1 MRSIPAASFWDE
13 RDSACRSR
21 AIPAHCCG
29 PGTVLNRE
37 RIFAAIRGQAALA
50 ERHGER
56 FAVVMVRMHGV
67 REIGLRFGY
76 ERGEQAEQA
85 ARALIEQSLRPADR
99 IFGAG
104 EGGFVLVLPG
114 MRNSNHVL
122 LAATGLL
129 RAFEQPVQSGSVPWH
144 GRAIMGIALYPDHG
158 TSADLLCRR
167 AEMSHDEAQR
177 SGQPYAVF
185 AHDETQ
191 VDILYEELR
200 ATIESNRLE
209 AWFQPVRD
217 LQTGGIVGAESLA
230 RWYSPRLGDV
240 PPASFVRFAEQS
252 DLISPLTR
260 WSINATLR
268 HAAGLRDAQPMTYAI
283 NFSPRVFAEPGLVEQ
298 LMGAL
303 DVWNLPPTAVVA
315 EITETALIH
324 DFELSVRILQRM
336 RDHGIRVAID
346 DFGTGYASFSYL
358 RRFPAT
364 ELKIDQSLVAG
375 ICGDARTAQL
385 VRAMIDMAHHLDLVA
400 VAEGIEDEATLALL
414 TAMGC
419 DLGQGFQLGRPQPA
433 ADFVARFTRP
443 AGSP

>member
-1 MRSIPAASFWDE
+1 M
-13 RDSACRSR
+13 
-21 AIPAHCCG
+21 
-29 PGTVLNRE
+29 LNRE
-37 RIFAAIRGQAALA
+37 RIFAAIRGQATLA

-67 REIGLRFGY
+67 REIGLRLGY

-104 EGGFVLVLPG
+104 EGSFALILPD

-129 RAFEQPVQSGSVPWH
+129 RAFEQPLQSGSTQWH
-144 GRAIMGIALYPDHG
+144 GRAAMGIAMYPDHG

-167 AEMSHDEAQR
+167 AEMAHDEAQR

-200 ATIESNRLE
+200 STIESNRLE
-209 AWFQPVRD
+209 TWFQPVWD
-217 LQTGGIVGAESLA
+217 LQAGGIAGAESLA
-230 RWYSPRLGDV
+230 RWHSPRLGEV
-240 PPASFVRFAEQS
+240 LPASFVPFAEQS
-252 DLISPLTR
+252 DLISTLTR

-268 HAAGLRDAQPMTYAI
+268 HAAALHGVHPMTYAI

-303 DVWNLPPTAVVA
+303 EIWGLPPTSVVA

-324 DFELSVRILQRM
+324 DLELSVRILKRM
-336 RDHGIRVAID
+336 RDHGIRIAID

-358 RRFPAT
+358 RRLPAT
-364 ELKIDQSLVAG
+364 DLKIDKSLVAG
-375 ICGDARTAQL
+375 MCGDTRTSQL
-385 VRAMIDMAHHLDLVA
+385 VRAMIDMAHHLELVA
-400 VAEGIEDEATLALL
+400 VAEGIEDEATQELL

-419 DLGQGFQLGRPQPA
+419 DYGQGFHLGRPQPA
-433 ADFVARFTRP
+433 ADFIARFTQ
-443 AGSP
+443 AAVSP